1 MKHLNRLDQVQ
12 AKELVATAAWSAGLV
27 ESTEHWEKGMR
38 TLLFQS
44 LARDRW
50 SPCDIRERPGRACT
64 RLPQTLDTVSIF
76 LGRCSFSA
84 HPWDYAEVG
93 EFSAW
98 ERPQDSYKL
107 FYERGF
113 EIPEPAGGGSLFDSA
128 LLGRQECIR
137 IGALGT
143 PEIVGS
149 EREPQG
155 RIPELGLGSFSIKNK
170 LLFLPWTSVL

>member
-1 MKHLNRLDQVQ
+1 MIFNSESCFRG
-12 AKELVATAAWSAGLV
+12 TALQRYNGSGD
-27 ESTEHWEKGMR
+27 
-38 TLLFQS
+38 
-44 LARDRW
+44 LA
-50 SPCDIRERPGRACT
+50 
-64 RLPQTLDTVSIF
+64 V
-76 LGRCSFSA
+76 
-84 HPWDYAEVG
+84 
-93 EFSAW
+93 AW

-137 IGALGT
+137 IEALGT

-155 RIPELGLGSFSIKNK
+155 RIPELGLGSFSIKKNK
-170 LLFLPWTSVL
+170 FISSMNLSALNPT

>member
-1 MKHLNRLDQVQ
+1 MLRL
-12 AKELVATAAWSAGLV
+12 G
-27 ESTEHWEKGMR
+27 
-38 TLLFQS
+38 
-44 LARDRW
+44 
-50 SPCDIRERPGRACT
+50 P
-64 RLPQTLDTVSIF
+64 
-76 LGRCSFSA
+76 
-84 HPWDYAEVG
+84 G
-93 EFSAW
+93 EFLAW

-107 FYERGF
+107 FYEQGF

-128 LLGRQECIR
+128 LLGLQECIR

-170 LLFLPWTSVL
+170 QTVISSMNLSALNLTQRSECL